1 MTTTVE
7 SPLGGLRAVL
17 EVEFSRARTRLAEA
31 RSQQRRKD
39 TPSARAAV
47 AARGAEIDAVL
58 DMYLAARA
66 APA

>member
-1 MTTTVE
+1 MTTAVE

-17 EVEFSRARTRLAEA
+17 EVEFSRARTGLAEA
-31 RSQQRRKD
+31 RSEQRRKD